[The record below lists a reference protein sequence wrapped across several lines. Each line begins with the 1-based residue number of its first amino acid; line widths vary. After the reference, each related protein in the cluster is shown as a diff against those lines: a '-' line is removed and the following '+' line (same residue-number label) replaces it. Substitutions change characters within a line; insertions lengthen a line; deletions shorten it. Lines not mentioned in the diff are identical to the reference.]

1 MKERREHMMILL
13 LRQDQAYRQGRAWRE
28 MATVHVVALRDA
40 PTVEQAQASLYERA
54 CSRWS

>member
-1 MKERREHMMILL
+1 MMILL